1 MYNQFEII
9 QVLQRSPIPQ
19 TSNWSGPFFAVSYS
33 KPTLKAYCPNIYTAP
48 FDELDDG
55 EPRRAAATTDELEV
69 EDFKV
74 KKKKFGMKIKT
85 LL

>member
-1 MYNQFEII
+1 M
-9 QVLQRSPIPQ
+9 
-19 TSNWSGPFFAVSYS
+19 
-33 KPTLKAYCPNIYTAP
+33 P
-48 FDELDDG
+48 FDEVDDG

-74 KKKKFGMKIKT
+74 KKKFGMKIKT